1 MCLRKW
7 CTNFL
12 MLAMSQALLMPA
24 AMATE
29 APSAEMDALGGDFTL
44 SSPDGSLSLHDLRG
58 KVVLM
63 FFGYTSC
70 PDICPTTLAVV
81 SKVFANMTAA
91 ELQNVTAL
99 FVSLDPDRDTPEL
112 LNKYTQYFH
121 PNIVGVTD
129 RLEVMQKIMS
139 DYGVRYERKERPDS
153 PLGYV
158 ISHTPDI
165 LVVDRDGR
173 LQKQRIPPN
182 TKVRDITAYVRSL
195 L

>member
-29 APSAEMDALGGDFTL
+29 APSAEMDAPGGDFTL